1 MALPDENTFRFPTH
15 KYTKEALKTALDII
29 KSEDI
34 EQIRALFA
42 FNKQENPKVFRF
54 KFELFCYAFFARY
67 FGSEGAPFHD
77 DFINHMKDSYWGNHR
92 YLNLGF
98 RGCAKTSFTKLF
110 ITYVIL
116 NDNDRSRK
124 YIKVMTRN
132 MGNAKQI
139 VTDVYNNCVSLRD
152 LYGDIFVKEG
162 DKKRE
167 ETMGSFTTVDQRKLL
182 AGTIGVTQ
190 RGHIQDA
197 YRPDW
202 IVFDDVEDRES
213 IQSLTQTEATI
224 NRIDEAIAGLSA
236 DGSWMCNG
244 NYISEEGVIQWFL
257 NKPHVVVD
265 KIAIMDEDG
274 NPTWPERYNKEKI
287 EQIKNESE
295 DFYGE
300 YMCDPSRADTAFF
313 ERHRVDADIDA
324 AKQAAMESAGVK
336 YWDTY
341 QPHHKY
347 AIGADT
353 SEGIGKDANT
363 FAVWD
368 FGTFSDDVGRVVA
381 TYYNN
386 RIPPDL
392 FGHELVRVGREFGNC
407 LIAPEANNTG
417 HATIGAMRGYPNIFT
432 EYKTDSR
439 SIKRTERLGWRT
451 TRKSKPAMLFD
462 FRKDYNDGKIKIYDV
477 NVLKEMRSYT
487 TADLTDTQVGLVTRH
502 FDLLMAVVIGWQ
514 MRKYATFNTSS
525 MDDYEEEEPM
535 FSDIGL

>member
-1 MALPDENTFRFPTH
+1 MDEQFTFPKEKYNDELVAFAL
-15 KYTKEALKTALDII
+15 
-29 KSEDI
+29 
-34 EQIRALFA
+34 EQIGSEKKENILATLALQA
-42 FNKQENPKVFRF
+42 TDNALLRRF
-54 KFELFCYAFFARY
+54 KFELFAHVFFGRY
-67 FGSEGAPFHD
+67 FTSDGAPFHD
-77 DFINHMKDSYWGNHR
+77 DFLDHMFASYYGETR

-110 ITYVIL
+110 LTYVIL
-116 NDNDRSRK
+116 NDIGLHRK

-132 MGNAKQI
+132 LGNAKQI
-139 VTDVYNNCVSLRD
+139 VTDVYNNCVELKP

-167 ETMGSFTTVDQRKLL
+167 ETMGAFTTTDQRKLL
-182 AGTIGVTQ
+182 AGTIGITQ
-190 RGHIQDA
+190 RGHLQDA

-213 IQSLTQTEATI
+213 IQSLAQTEATI

-257 NKPHVVVD
+257 NKPSLVTD
-265 KIAIMDEDG
+265 KISIMDEDG
-274 NPTWPERYNKEKI
+274 NPTWPARYNKEKI
-287 EQIKNESE
+287 EQIKGEAE

-313 ERHRVDADIDA
+313 ERARIDEDMEQ
-324 AKQAAMESAGVK
+324 AKQAHTEVAGVR
-336 YWDTY
+336 YWREY

-363 FAVWD
+363 LALWD
-368 FGTFSDDVGRVVA
+368 FGTFPDDVSILAA
-381 TYYNN
+381 TYFNN

-392 FGHELVRVGREFGNC
+392 FGHELLRVGREFGNC

-417 HATIGAMRGYPNIFT
+417 HATIAAMRGYPNIYM
-432 EYKTDSR
+432 EVKEESR
-439 SIKRTERLGWRT
+439 SIKRTERYGWRT
-451 TRKSKPAMLFD
+451 TRKSKPQMFFD
-462 FRKDYNDGKIKIYDV
+462 FRKDYNDGKIRIYDK

-487 TADLTDTQVGLVTRH
+487 TSDLTDTKHGLVTRH
-502 FDLLMAVVIGWQ
+502 FDLLVAAVIGYQ
-514 MRKYATFNTSS
+514 MKKHATFTSS
-525 MDDYEEEEPM
+525 KNDTYVEEEPQ
-535 FSDIGL
+535 FSAIGL

>member
-1 MALPDENTFRFPTH
+1 MDDDGPFRFPKE
-15 KYTKEALKTALDII
+15 KYNPKLIEFAFNEI
-29 KSEDI
+29 KSEDKQRI
-34 EQIRALFA
+34 LPILLFR
-42 FNKQENPKVFRF
+42 KEDPLVVFKF
-54 KFELFCYAFFARY
+54 KFELFCHLFFGRY
-67 FGSEGAPFHD
+67 FTSDGAPFHD
-77 DFINHMKDSYWGNHR
+77 DFIEHMRASYYGDNR

-98 RGCAKTSFTKLF
+98 RGCAKTSYTKLF
-110 ITYVIL
+110 ITFALL
-116 NDNDRSRK
+116 NDYQRTRK

-132 MGNAKQI
+132 LGNAKQI
-139 VTDVYNNCVSLRD
+139 VTDVYNNCISLKPM
-152 LYGDIFVKEG
+152 YGDIFLKEG

-167 ETMGSFTTVDQRKLL
+167 ETMGAFTTVDQRKLL
-182 AGTIGVTQ
+182 AGTIGITQ
-190 RGHIQDA
+190 RGHLQDA

-213 IQSLTQTEATI
+213 IQSLAQTEATI

-257 NKPHVVVD
+257 NKPGIIVD
-265 KIAIMDEDG
+265 KITIADEDG
-274 NPTWPERYNKEKI
+274 EPTWPERYDKKKI
-287 EQIKNESE
+287 EQIKGEAE

-300 YMCDPSRADTAFF
+300 YMCDPSRADTALFD
-313 ERHRVDADIDA
+313 RARVDADMDA
-324 AKQAAMESAGVK
+324 AKQASMESAGVK

-363 FAVWD
+363 FALWD
-368 FGTFSDDVGRVVA
+368 FGTFPDDVGRLVG

-417 HATIGAMRGYPNIFT
+417 HATIAAMRGYPNIYM
-432 EYKTDSR
+432 EVKEESR
-439 SIKRTERLGWRT
+439 SIKRTERYGWRT
-451 TRKSKPAMLFD
+451 TRKSKPQMLFD
-462 FRKDYNDGKIKIYDV
+462 FRKDYNDGKIKIYDK
-477 NVLKEMRSYT
+477 NVLKDMRSYT
-487 TADLTDTQVGLVTRH
+487 TSDLTDTQYGLVTRH

-514 MRKYATFNTSS
+514 MRKHATFRDTRNDT
-525 MDDYEEEEPM
+525 YEEEEPQ
-535 FSDIGL
+535 FSSIGL